1 MDGIVERKLSWNEV
15 LGRTYSLYAEHFA
28 TFLKIAFL
36 PAVIAWVWRYGYAAA
51 FRQAVASGWLD
62 RRNFPTMTALEL
74 MQGSVYW
81 IISAFFLAAVAAQ
94 VLCEPGDQSSLSDAF
109 TAARDRMGAVL
120 GVTLLT
126 WLLYYVGRTISA
138 IAIAELFRG
147 SVLFRNYW
155 ATTITFSIPLLL
167 VAGLLSRFGLAIP
180 ALMTQPE
187 LRVTQALKESM
198 ALTESWEPFHDVSGQ
213 VCCARLCRLLGCE
226 FPAASVLDSW
236 LAHTGDLSVGAID
249 ALHRHCNGGGDA
261 VVYLVLRALWRS
273 TGDGR
278 KRIECSGDWV
288 RHRRRHRNRTT
299 NRGVVMTQSGSKRA

>member
-1 MDGIVERKLSWNEV
+1 MDGIVERKLIWNEV

-62 RRNFPTMTALEL
+62 RRNFPTMTALGL

-167 VAGLLSRFGLAIP
+167 IAGLLSRFGLAIP

-198 ALTESWEPFHDVSGQ
+198 ALTESWEPFFMMFLAKSAVLAYAGYW
-213 VCCARLCRLLGCE
+213 AANFLLDQFWTRGLLTRATYPWAQSMLYIAIAMVVETPLFISFCVLYGDQQE
-226 FPAASVLDSW
+226 TEESALSAPAI
-236 LAHTGDLSVGAID
+236 G
-249 ALHRHCNGGGDA
+249 
-261 VVYLVLRALWRS
+261 
-273 TGDGR
+273 
-278 KRIECSGDWV
+278 
-288 RHRRRHRNRTT
+288 
-299 NRGVVMTQSGSKRA
+299 